1 MVEYDGTI
9 ADEKLNPVYSLLLE
23 YDKMH
28 KNDILS
34 HIQDW
39 WFNADCEKLFNE
51 SVESGIIIKSD
62 NRWIINES

>member
-39 WFNADCEKLFNE
+39 WFNADGEKLFN
-51 SVESGIIIKSD
+51 
-62 NRWIINES
+62 